1 MSETD
6 ALRRADAAAPGPP
19 PGGVGLTATE
29 RALLAYLRVARR
41 LYVAQA
47 STVLLA
53 DARVLVRRGL
63 AARATTESP
72 FGETFVPTAAGLTGP
87 PPEQW
92 PPGTDQAEP

>member
-1 MSETD
+1 
-6 ALRRADAAAPGPP
+6 
-19 PGGVGLTATE
+19 VTATE

-53 DARVLVRRGL
+53 DARGL

-72 FGETFVPTAAGLTGP
+72 FGETFVPTAAGLAGP

-92 PPGTDQAEP
+92 PPGEDEAEP